1 MPKEKCQQLLP
12 TLVIKHSFGYAKE
25 VAKLR
30 KVKNRWYELED
41 IVTLTMLSEGDF

>member
-1 MPKEKCQQLLP
+1 MPKEKCQRLLP
-12 TLVIKHSFGYAKE
+12 TLVIKHSKE

-41 IVTLTMLSEGDF
+41 IVTLTMLSEDDS